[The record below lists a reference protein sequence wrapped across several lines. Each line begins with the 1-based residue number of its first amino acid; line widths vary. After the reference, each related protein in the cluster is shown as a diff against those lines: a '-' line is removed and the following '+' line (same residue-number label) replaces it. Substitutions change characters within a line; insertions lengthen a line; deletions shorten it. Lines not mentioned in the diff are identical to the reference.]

1 MLFNRSF
8 RGVLCDIHCI
18 TKKLDYPLGV
28 MIRTLVNLSSLQD
41 IARLRRRDAVDRIGC
56 RVRIKIYWKTCN
68 YLRLFYATKLRK
80 PSEKARC
87 RWSNQPEGTR
97 LTKKVGTIK
106 NHLLINQFRRKG
118 RRSVKDRI
126 YLFQNLFIPYRL
138 ALPGS
143 MPGWPLHIYMMRQFY
158 YLLAEA
164 LCEDRSGL
172 IWKFKNQHYIWKR
185 YFLQSCWSRD
195 LFWRR
200 QKVKR
205 FYPM

>member
-1 MLFNRSF
+1 MF
-8 RGVLCDIHCI
+8 GD
-18 TKKLDYPLGV
+18 
-28 MIRTLVNLSSLQD
+28 
-41 IARLRRRDAVDRIGC
+41 
-56 RVRIKIYWKTCN
+56 
-68 YLRLFYATKLRK
+68 TKLRK

-172 IWKFKNQHYIWKR
+172 IWKFKNQHYI
-185 YFLQSCWSRD
+185 
-195 LFWRR
+195 
-200 QKVKR
+200 
-205 FYPM
+205 